1 MTVLGA
7 RLGSDTSV
15 KRLALRYAAPI
26 RPTALFDGNC
36 KDIAN
41 AAFGPDDTWRLRV
54 YLQLTPQPQH
64 LNIDAAIE
72 DVFVEPG
79 RLQQILARK
88 RSLRR
93 IEEGQQQGVL
103 AFAQGNRPFL
113 RIAQTPAAPLNPPS
127 AEPLFPLLDLLA

>member
-1 MTVLGA
+1 MPRA
-7 RLGSDTSV
+7 I
-15 KRLALRYAAPI
+15 P
-26 RPTALFDGNC
+26 FDGNC
-36 KDIAN
+36 KEIAN

-54 YLQLTPQPQH
+54 YLQFAPQPQP

-79 RLQQILARK
+79 CLQQILARK

-103 AFAQGNRPFL
+103 AFAQGNRPFP
-113 RIAQTPAAPLNPPS
+113 RIDEASAATIKPPS
-127 AEPLFPLLDLLA
+127 AELVSAPLDVAG